1 MKKILLFNLLFW
13 MSFVSVAQ
21 AGNPNKKQRILERKW
36 EFIKH
41 NLPLTAEESDKLQ
54 AVFFKYEKEK
64 FELNRSLKKEVVAKV
79 RNGKALD
86 LSDKELNTIID
97 HKMDI
102 DKQLYEK
109 QQAYLRLLRK
119 TLPPIKV
126 IKYYKLEQR
135 FKRELIK
142 RLRHRKR

>member
-1 MKKILLFNLLFW
+1 
-13 MSFVSVAQ
+13 
-21 AGNPNKKQRILERKW
+21 
-36 EFIKH
+36 
-41 NLPLTAEESDKLQ
+41 
-54 AVFFKYEKEK
+54 
-64 FELNRSLKKEVVAKV
+64 V